1 MMIVVDGKQSWLKQ
15 PGYAEVN
22 PGESVVLDCHI
33 ANKEGDCRW
42 KWHTLMIITYPLDKW
57 RKSCNLVMAKVT
69 PKLPNFENHF
79 DKVPH
84 YGILT
89 SFFAIYQKVFFFLLL
104 HSGRELYLNM
114 LMMLFFADG
123 RGKESLLACGQ
134 TSTSGMETDL
144 LETVP
149 CSSWMQRWSS
159 MMAFGNVVSLPA
171 NLRWKFHFQ
180 AILSL

>member
-1 MMIVVDGKQSWLKQ
+1 MMVLVIVMIMQVMMVVDGKQSWLKQ

-42 KWHTLMIITYPLDKW
+42 KWNTLMIITYPLDKW

-89 SFFAIYQKVFFFLLL
+89 SFFAIYQKVFFFFLL
-104 HSGRELYLNM
+104 HSGRK
-114 LMMLFFADG
+114 LFETCWWCCPLQMGEAGRACWHVARQVRVARRQICWRLFLAHHGCRDG
-123 RGKESLLACGQ
+123 VRWWHLA
-134 TSTSGMETDL
+134 M
-144 LETVP
+144 
-149 CSSWMQRWSS
+149 
-159 MMAFGNVVSLPA
+159 
-171 NLRWKFHFQ
+171 
-180 AILSL
+180 